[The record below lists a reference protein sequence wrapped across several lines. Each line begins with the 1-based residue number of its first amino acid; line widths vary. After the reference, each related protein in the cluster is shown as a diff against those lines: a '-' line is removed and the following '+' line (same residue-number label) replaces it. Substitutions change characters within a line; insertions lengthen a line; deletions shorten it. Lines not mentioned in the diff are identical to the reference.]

1 MSVLTISEQNV
12 RYIRSILR
20 VLMYL
25 IISNQTL
32 DWIQN
37 NHHGVQE
44 IIQNR
49 SGHTEKSLQ
58 TTWAV
63 QVSVLNERW
72 QSGAGVDSSRVLTGM
87 KPCIPSGCVK

>member
-49 SGHTEKSLQ
+49 SGHRDIATDNL
-58 TTWAV
+58 
-63 QVSVLNERW
+63 
-72 QSGAGVDSSRVLTGM
+72 GCAGVGI
-87 KPCIPSGCVK
+87 K